1 MFEEKNIH
9 NEQLNEDKTE
19 QETVVDEGDQKAE
32 QNAGNENDRAEHLSE
47 EETRNERNQDDLAGD
62 GEEQEGERDG
72 NNAPEQEEEV
82 ARLKVKIEELE
93 KRLKEKENRLL
104 RLQADFDNYRKR
116 TRSEMEAFKKY
127 RSQNLALELLSSL
140 DNFERALKTDVQT
153 EEGKAILKGMEMV
166 YKSILAAFEKE
177 GIKPI
182 EAVGQQFDPNYHHA
196 VMQDHNDEYE
206 ANIVTEELQKGYMIR
221 DRVLRPSMVKVNQ

>member
-9 NEQLNEDKTE
+9 NEELSEDKTE
-19 QETVVDEGDQKAE
+19 QESMVDEGNQKVN
-32 QNAGNENDRAEHLSE
+32 QNAGNENDPADQLSE
-47 EETRNERNQDDLAGD
+47 EETSNEANKDDLTGD
-62 GEEQEGERDG
+62 GEEKGGEQEVKD
-72 NNAPEQEEEV
+72 APEQEDEV